1 MGKFINPVIK
11 IKGQE
16 IPNSLKEIVFLKNY
30 FPAVFYFL
38 GPGVAKVTYC
48 RWSSSV
54 TILPF

>member
-1 MGKFINPVIK
+1 MK

-30 FPAVFYFL
+30 FPAVIYFL